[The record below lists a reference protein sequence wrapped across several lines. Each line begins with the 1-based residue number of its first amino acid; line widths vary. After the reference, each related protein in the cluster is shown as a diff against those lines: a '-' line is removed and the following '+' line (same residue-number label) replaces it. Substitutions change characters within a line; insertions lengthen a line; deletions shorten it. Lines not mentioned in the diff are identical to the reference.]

1 MPATLPIIPKLLIL
15 YMNSLSLYIHIP
27 YCIHK
32 CGYCD
37 FNSHNINT
45 DEMDD
50 YVDALLL
57 EIDHYIQSEKFA
69 DHSLKNRPIETIFF
83 GGGTPTTLPSKSL
96 NRILHYCRN
105 KFNVSATCEITVEAN
120 PASIDTE
127 ILKELHSEGFNRMS
141 VGVQSFLE
149 RDLRLL
155 ERVHS
160 VDEIYL
166 TMDRAREAGFDNLSL
181 DLMFALP
188 GQSLSDWEENLTK
201 AIKINTEHISTYN
214 LTIEPAT
221 AFFKLH
227 SRGQLV
233 MPSEEHQLEHYQ
245 LSIDMLSEASFNH
258 YEISNFAK
266 PGKESKHNITY
277 WENREYLGL
286 GAGASS
292 YINSTRFKNWNL
304 PSKYIREANAGSG
317 AVESSEK
324 LEPNMAMGETLML
337 GLRLLEKGVNIPQM
351 ERRFSVSFMEKYG
364 NTIGSLTKEDLISVE
379 SDQIHLTKKG
389 LFLADSVILEF
400 IS

>member
-1 MPATLPIIPKLLIL
+1 
-15 YMNSLSLYIHIP
+15 
-27 YCIHK
+27 
-32 CGYCD
+32 
-37 FNSHNINT
+37 
-45 DEMDD
+45 MDD

-57 EIDHYIQSEKFA
+57 EIDHYIESEKA
-69 DHSLKNRPIETIFF
+69 DQVSFNNRKVNTIFF

-96 NRILHYCRN
+96 NRILNYCRN
-105 KFNVSATCEITVEAN
+105 KFELSTDCEITVEAN
-120 PASIDTE
+120 PATIDPD
-127 ILKELHSEGFNRMS
+127 ILKVLRSGGFNRMS

-149 RDLRLL
+149 RDLHLL

-166 TMDRAREAGFDNLSL
+166 TMDRARSAGFDNLSL

-188 GQSLSDWEENLTK
+188 GQSLKDWEENLTK
-201 AIKINTEHISTYN
+201 AIEINTEHISTYN

-221 AFFKLH
+221 AFFKLQ

-233 MPSEEHQLEHYQ
+233 MPPEDNQLEHYQ
-245 LSIDMLSEASFNH
+245 LSIDKLSEAGYRH

-266 PGKESKHNITY
+266 PGRESQHNITY

-286 GAGASS
+286 GAGATS
-292 YINSTRFKNWNL
+292 YINRTRSKNWNL
-304 PSKYIREANAGSG
+304 PSRYIKEANSGNG

-324 LEPNMAMGETLML
+324 LAPNMALGETLML
-337 GLRLLEKGVNIPQM
+337 GLRLLGKGVNIKQI
-351 ERRFSVSFMEKYG
+351 EKRFGVSFMEIYG
-364 NTIGSLTKEDLISVE
+364 KTVDTLSEDDLISID
-379 SDQIHLTKKG
+379 SDRIYLTKKG